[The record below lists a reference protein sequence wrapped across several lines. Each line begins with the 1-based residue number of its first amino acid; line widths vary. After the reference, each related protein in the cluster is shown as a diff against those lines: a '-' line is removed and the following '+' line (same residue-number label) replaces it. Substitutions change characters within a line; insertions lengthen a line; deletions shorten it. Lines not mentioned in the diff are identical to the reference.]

1 MQHIILLHGAI
12 GSKEQ
17 LFPLA
22 EVLKQYYTVH
32 ALNFTGH
39 GGENIPAEP
48 FSIELFTKDVLRY
61 MQQHNIDLASIFG
74 YSMGGYVAMYLAK
87 NYPEKISRVI
97 TLATKFYWDEAVA
110 TNEVKMLNAEIIEQK
125 LPAFAKQ
132 LKQRHAPIDWKL
144 VLQKVAGML
153 IDLGINN
160 TLQEEDYFSVTTPSL
175 LLLGDRD
182 KMVTLDETVTVYK
195 KLPNA
200 QLGVLP
206 KIPHPIE
213 QVNIDMLSYMVH
225 QFLKQTF

>member
-1 MQHIILLHGAI
+1 MQHLILLHGAI

-22 EVLKQYYTVH
+22 EVLKQNYTVH
-32 ALNFTGH
+32 TLNFTGH
-39 GGENIPAEP
+39 GGENIPEEP

-74 YSMGGYVAMYLAK
+74 YSMGGYVAMCLAK
-87 NYPEKISRVI
+87 NYPEKISQAI

-110 TNEVKMLNAEIIEQK
+110 ANEVKMLNAETIEQK

-153 IDLGINN
+153 IDLGIHN
-160 TLQEEDYFSVTTPSL
+160 TLQEEDYFSVT
-175 LLLGDRD
+175 
-182 KMVTLDETVTVYK
+182 
-195 KLPNA
+195 
-200 QLGVLP
+200 
-206 KIPHPIE
+206 
-213 QVNIDMLSYMVH
+213 
-225 QFLKQTF
+225 